1 MLTDQVKNLR
11 RGLDLAPSAMD
22 IRKLFPMFA
31 PASFF
36 ATGQWP
42 GPSEALEAS
51 GVGMTWALDLEG
63 GGMRYLDRPMCAHWE
78 GEKVDWRA
86 AALDNLRAATKD
98 IFTHRLG
105 RKDGSGVFVGMMM
118 HPDGWGPSRLLL
130 CEALEKVFPEGYR
143 VAIPEMSCGL
153 AFSRRLDHEEEAAVM
168 GIVAKCFQGG
178 TRPLAPGIFEAR
190 EILPKDTQTGL

>member
-36 ATGQWP
+36 VGGKWP
-42 GPSEALEAS
+42 GPSETLAAS

-63 GGMRYLDRPMCAHWE
+63 GGMRYLDQPMCAHWE
-78 GEKVDWRA
+78 SENVDWRA
-86 AALDNLRAATKD
+86 AALVNLRAATTD

-105 RKDGSGVFVGMMM
+105 RKDGSGIFAGAMM

-130 CEALEKVFPEGYR
+130 HEALKEASPEGYR
-143 VAIPEMSCGL
+143 VAVP
-153 AFSRRLDHEEEAAVM
+153 
-168 GIVAKCFQGG
+168 
-178 TRPLAPGIFEAR
+178 
-190 EILPKDTQTGL
+190 